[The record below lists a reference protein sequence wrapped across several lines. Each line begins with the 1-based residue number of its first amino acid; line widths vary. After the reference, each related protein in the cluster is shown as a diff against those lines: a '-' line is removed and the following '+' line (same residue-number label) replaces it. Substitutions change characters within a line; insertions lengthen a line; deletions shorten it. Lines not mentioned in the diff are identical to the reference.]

1 MKIALLEDDPAQSD
15 LVCLWLRE
23 KDHQVS
29 AFSTGAELLSA
40 LAKESYDMMIFDW
53 HLPDT
58 TGIEVLEIVRQQYDK
73 NIPILFTT
81 QRDDENDIVSAL
93 QNGADDYLI
102 KPLRQAELSARVMAL
117 GRRSAAPNEEEIV
130 EVGAIQLNRTSGEA
144 SVDGK
149 AVKLTDKEHQLAC
162 LLLQNEG
169 RLFSRE
175 YLLNLIWGIS
185 AAINTRT
192 VDSHVSKVRRIL
204 KINPEMGYR
213 IKTIYQHGYRF
224 EKI

>member
-15 LVCLWLRE
+15 LVSLWLTE
-23 KDHQVS
+23 KQHEVHP
-29 AFSTGAELLSA
+29 FFTGADLLKA
-40 LAKESYDMMIFDW
+40 LTKDSFDLMIFDW
-53 HLPDT
+53 QLPDT
-58 TGIEVLEIVRQQYDK
+58 TGIEVLEVVRHQYDK

-93 QNGADDYLI
+93 QQGADDYLI
-102 KPLRQAELSARVMAL
+102 KPLRQGELTARITAL
-117 GRRSAAPNEEEIV
+117 GRRSALPEEDEII
-130 EVGAIQLNRTSGEA
+130 EVGTIQLNRGSGEA
-144 SVDGK
+144 SVNG
-149 AVKLTDKEHQLAC
+149 APVKLTDKEHQLAC
-162 LLLQNEG
+162 LLLQHEG

-175 YLLNLIWGIS
+175 YLLNIIWGIS

-192 VDSHVSKVRRIL
+192 VDSHVSKVRRSL
-204 KINPEMGYR
+204 CINPEMGYR

>member
-1 MKIALLEDDPAQSD
+1 MKIALLEDDSAQSD
-15 LVCLWLRE
+15 LVCLWLGE
-23 KDHQVS
+23 KKHDVH
-29 AFSTGAELLSA
+29 AFPTGAELLSA
-40 LAKESYDMMIFDW
+40 LAKDSFDLMIFDW

-58 TGIEVLEIVRQQYDK
+58 TGIEVLEVVRQQYDK

-102 KPLRQAELSARVMAL
+102 KPLRQGELSARVAAL
-117 GRRSAAPNEEEIV
+117 GRRSALPADDEIV
-130 EVGAIQLNRTSGEA
+130 EVGTIRLNRGSGEA
-144 SVDGK
+144 TVDGK
-149 AVKLTDKEHQLAC
+149 PVKLTDKEHQLAC
-162 LLLQNEG
+162 LLLQHEG

-175 YLLNLIWGIS
+175 YLLSLIWGIS

-192 VDSHVSKVRRIL
+192 VDSHISKVRRIL